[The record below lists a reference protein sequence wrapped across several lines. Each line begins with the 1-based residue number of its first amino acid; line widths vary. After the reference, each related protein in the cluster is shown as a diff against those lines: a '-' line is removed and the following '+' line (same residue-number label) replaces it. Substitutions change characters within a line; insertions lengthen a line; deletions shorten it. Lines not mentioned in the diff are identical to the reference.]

1 MEIKELRINLL
12 YWDKLFLD
20 TFNDLSQALKKDH
33 FFWPGMKW
41 NFTAAKTYVL
51 LETAHGDIYL
61 SDEEKELVIKAP
73 EPETY
78 RKMYEDFSSDTD
90 Y

>member
-1 MEIKELRINLL
+1 
-12 YWDKLFLD
+12 
-20 TFNDLSQALKKDH
+20 
-33 FFWPGMKW
+33 MKW

-51 LETAHGDIYL
+51 LETAHGDMYF
-61 SDEEKELVIKAP
+61 SYEEKELVMKAP